1 MISALS
7 PLTYFRRNLGKT
19 LPMAFV
25 IVLSVTMV
33 ASVVTIIRSIDLT
46 VFTLYG
52 YNRFLTGM
60 TPRNALV
67 IDDKQVA
74 KVRNLPEL
82 GVMVPTHSYTVLVK
96 TIFGKMPFPLFGLD
110 ESGRKLLLERC
121 NVRLAKGRL
130 PQDGEPE
137 AVVSDDVAR
146 NLGLKLGDIISKP
159 ESEDAY
165 APQPIKLVG
174 LLHGPVWIGLT
185 NKAFVDANSPFT
197 FVGYMAFAPNKD
209 EQAQRR
215 LDSAMEKVVDKKLAR
230 VWRFAGLVRETQSAL
245 ANLYLILNIVTTLIV
260 CAVAFVCALL
270 SNIYFTQRLP
280 EIATLSAIGYGRGQL
295 LRRAFGETVLLC
307 AFGWLMGGILT
318 VSLLYTIFLVA
329 LQPKGLLLNPVDAIA
344 FLFTLPMPFAITTF
358 AIVTIWRR
366 LSMLDPVSII
376 ERRG

>member
-25 IVLSVTMV
+25 IVLSVMMV

-52 YNRFLTGM
+52 YNRFLTGL

-67 IDDKQVA
+67 IDEKQVA

-82 GVMVPTHSYTVLVK
+82 GVMYPTHSYSVLVK

-110 ESGRKLLLERC
+110 EPGRNLILERC
-121 NVRLAKGRL
+121 SVRIAKGRM
-130 PQDGEPE
+130 PIDGQPE
-137 AVVSDDVAR
+137 AVISDDVAR
-146 NLGLKLGDIISKP
+146 NMGLKIGDVISKP
-159 ESEDAY
+159 ELEDAY
-165 APQPIKLVG
+165 APQPIKVVG

-197 FVGYMAFAPNKD
+197 FVGYLAFAPTAD

-215 LDSAMEKVVDKKLAR
+215 LDTAMEKVVDKKLAR
-230 VWRFAGLVRETQSAL
+230 VWRFAGLVRETRSAL
-245 ANLYLILNIVTTLIV
+245 SNLYLILNIVTTLIV
-260 CAVAFVCALL
+260 FAIAFVCALL

-295 LRRAFGETVLLC
+295 LRRAFGETALLC
-307 AFGWLMGGILT
+307 VVGWVLGGIVT
-318 VSLLYTIFLVA
+318 VGLLYAIYLVA
-329 LQPKGLLLNPVDAIA
+329 LEPKGLLLNPVDPTA
-344 FLFTLPMPFAITTF
+344 FLFTLPMPFTITAF

-366 LSMLDPVSII
+366 LTLLDPVSII